1 MDLDFTSEQEMLR
14 DAAGRF
20 MANECP
26 YDRVKEIEESAEGY
40 DPNLWQQVIELGWT
54 GLLFPEEYGGYG
66 GQFMDL
72 VIIMEEMGKAVFPSP
87 FFSTVVQCGLTI
99 MESGTE
105 EQKADLLARISEG
118 SLIMALAQYEEDGS
132 WDLAFLS
139 MKAEPQ
145 GNDYELNGVKL
156 FVMDANIA
164 DKLIVA
170 AHAGDKGLSLFVVD
184 AKAQGIT
191 VTKMPT
197 ISMDNA
203 CEVVFADVKVSGD
216 SVLGEP
222 GNGVEVLEKM
232 IYKAMVA
239 KAAEMI
245 GGARVCIDITADYAR
260 EREQYGKPIGGYQI
274 IQHYMANMLLTYDT
288 SSNYLYRVTC
298 MIDEGQAFE
307 TDALA
312 LKAAAN
318 ETFDFIAE
326 RSVQIHGGIGT
337 TREANIGLF
346 YRRAKTYESA
356 LGGTAHNF
364 EKIADKIISEGLSM

>member
-1 MDLDFTSEQEMLR
+1 MDLDFTSEEEMLR
-14 DAAGRF
+14 DSAARF
-20 MANECP
+20 LSTECP
-26 YDRVKEIEESAEGY
+26 YERVKEIEESAEGY

-72 VIIMEEMGKAVFPSP
+72 VIIMEEMGKMVFPSP
-87 FFSTVVQCGLTI
+87 FFSTIVQCGLAI
-99 MESGTE
+99 LEGGTE
-105 EQKADLLARISEG
+105 EQKVDLLGKISEG
-118 SLIMALAQYEEDGS
+118 SLIMALAQYEDDGS
-132 WDLAFLS
+132 WEPASLS
-139 MKAEPQ
+139 MKADPQ
-145 GNDYELNGVKL
+145 GDDYVLNGTKM

-164 DKLIVA
+164 DSLIVA

-184 AKAQGIT
+184 TKADGIT
-191 VTKMPT
+191 INKMPT
-197 ISMDNA
+197 ISMDNT
-203 CEVVFADVKVSGD
+203 CEVLFADVKVSGD
-216 SVLGEP
+216 GVLGEP
-222 GNGVEVLEKM
+222 GNGIETLEKM
-232 IYKAMVA
+232 TSKAMVA
-239 KAAEMI
+239 KAAQMI

-274 IQHYMANMLLTYDT
+274 IQHYMANMLLAYDT
-288 SSNYLYRVTC
+288 TSNYLYRVTS

-318 ETFDFIAE
+318 EAFDFIAE

-346 YRRAKTYESA
+346 YRRSKSYESIV
-356 LGGTAHNF
+356 GGTAYHL
-364 EKIADKIISEGLSM
+364 EKIADKIMAEGLSV